1 MRMSRLLLALVLA
14 LPLAADTLA
23 PSDFVQRREAL
34 AERVGDGFAVLECV
48 KIDHDPDTDL
58 IDARTPHFDFPYLTG
73 VEAPGSILVV
83 MPSVDEC
90 YLFLPEGEDLGEATR
105 TSGIKNVL
113 PLDHFPG
120 FAKEVLGQ
128 AKRFYARKQQGLRK
142 RLSLDSPGAKFQ
154 DLGEHVTA
162 LRMVKSPKE
171 LAILRE
177 AAEITCEGIVRGM
190 EQCAPGKS
198 EGVVEKAIEDVYW
211 KRGAER
217 AAFASICGSGPN
229 TTILH
234 YAKNTRTMDED
245 DLLVTDVGCELHG
258 YAADVTRTY
267 PVDGTFEG
275 EQLEIYEIVR
285 EAQERARKALKPG
298 ISLAELDAIA
308 REYIASRGYG
318 EYFVHYLGHYV
329 GLNVHDSGRMDVPLE
344 PGMVITIEPGIYI
357 REKELGVRIE
367 DTFIVTEDGS
377 ECISDGAPRLPKE
390 IEERMKR

>member
-1 MRMSRLLLALVLA
+1 MRLPRLLLALVLA

-23 PSDFVQRREAL
+23 PSDFTQRREAL
-34 AERVGDGFAVLECV
+34 AERVGEGFAVLECV
-48 KIDHDPDTDL
+48 EIDHDPETDL

-83 MPSVDEC
+83 MPSVDDC
-90 YLFLPEGEDLGEATR
+90 YLFLPEGEDLGEAKR
-105 TSGIKNVL
+105 LSGIANVV
-113 PLDHFPG
+113 PLSEFTA
-120 FAKEVLGQ
+120 FARDVLGRT
-128 AKRFYARKQQGLRK
+128 KRFYARKQQALRK
-142 RLSLDSPGAKFQ
+142 RLSLDSPGAEFF

-162 LRMVKSPKE
+162 LRLVKSKKE
-171 LAILRE
+171 LAIMRE
-177 AAEITCEGIVRGM
+177 AAEITCEGIVRAM
-190 EQCAPGKS
+190 EKCAPGLS
-198 EGVVEKAIEDVYW
+198 EAVVEKAVEDTYW
-211 KRGAER
+211 ERGAER

-229 TTILH
+229 STILH

-245 DLLVTDVGCELHG
+245 DLIVTDVGCELHG

-308 REYIASRGYG
+308 RAYIDSKGYG
-318 EYFVHYLGHYV
+318 DYFVHYLGHYV
-329 GLNVHDSGRMDVPLE
+329 GLNVHDSGRMDISLE

-377 ECISDGAPRLPKE
+377 ECISNGAPRTPKE